1 LPNTF
6 HDYQTGIRLGLPII
20 KNKLFFFTNEEIA
33 RRQDPVIRGA
43 GTAGANT
50 DPVVAGCPGHIL
62 KICYAGFDPG
72 TYNNT
77 YIFSNSN
84 KYFNR
89 LDWNINDKN
98 QLTIR
103 NNTISS
109 TATNLERD
117 QQNFRFGGID
127 YTSHNNSTST
137 VAELKSR
144 FIKQCEQ

>member
-1 LPNTF
+1 MDAKVAAFKKFT
-6 HDYQTGIRLGLPII
+6 DGGI
-20 KNKLFFFTNEEIA
+20 
-33 RRQDPVIRGA
+33 
-43 GTAGANT
+43 
-50 DPVVAGCPGHIL
+50 
-62 KICYAGFDPG
+62 DPG

-77 YIFSNSN
+77 TIFSNSN
-84 KYFNR
+84 KFFNR
-89 LDWNINDKN
+89 LDWNINDNN

-144 FIKQCEQ
+144 LSQRPEQ